1 MREFDSQLPQR
12 ISGPYTRS
20 RPLPPYRGV
29 LAVDAKDFTGRPAIE
44 HEAVSRAVPELLKT
58 ALSRAELRDLWDD
71 RKFPASTGDGYVFGF
86 DPACLPFVIHP
97 LLLTLQDVLTDFN
110 VLSHGAVPI
119 RLRVSLHVGPLP
131 ETGDEFSGNG
141 TARNDTHR
149 LLDSRPVKAVLAS
162 HKENITHV
170 AAILSDRCYED
181 AVAGGYTGR
190 HPDHFVEVAAT
201 VDGKR
206 FSQRAWIYVPQ
217 PSGPLYEEPVDAE
230 AGTTQEPHG
239 KPPDRPVGTT
249 CGFLMRGTVPP
260 MATSTPARSTV
271 GRAWAT
277 TMWLATT
284 SKATRPAVSAAFR
297 GTRSA
302 ATSFRGDSDPGCGC
316 GCAVGGAA
324 RSHIGRAGFPA
335 R

>member
-1 MREFDSQLPQR
+1 MREFNSELPQQ
-12 ISGPYTRS
+12 IVSPYTRS
-20 RPLPPYRGV
+20 RPLPAYRGI

-71 RKFPASTGDGYVFGF
+71 RTFPASTGDGYVFGF
-86 DPACLPFVIHP
+86 DSTRMPFVIHP
-97 LLLTLQDVLTDFN
+97 LLLTLQEVLTDFN

-131 ETGDEFSGNG
+131 DTGDEFSGNG

-181 AVAGGYTGR
+181 AVASGYTGR

-201 VDGKR
+201 VDGKP

-217 PSGPLYEEPVDAE
+217 PSGPLYEEPLDT
-230 AGTTQEPHG
+230 GTAQEPAG
-239 KPPDRPVGTT
+239 KTVRPLVHDDTRT
-249 CGFLMRGTVPP
+249 AHMRNSAPNGNINTGTVNGGQ
-260 MATSTPARSTV
+260 SV
-271 GRAWAT
+271 GNYHVAGDHVEGN
-277 TMWLATT
+277 
-284 SKATRPAVSAAFR
+284 KAGRVHGFQGDEVR
-297 GTRSA
+297 GNKYQ
-302 ATSFRGDSDPGCGC
+302 
-316 GCAVGGAA
+316 
-324 RSHIGRAGFPA
+324 GRQ
-335 R
+335 

>member
-1 MREFDSQLPQR
+1 MREFNSELPQS
-12 ISGPYTRS
+12 IAGPHTRS
-20 RPLPPYRGV
+20 RLLPPYRGI

-44 HEAVSRAVPELLKT
+44 HEVVSRAVPDLLKT
-58 ALSRAELRDLWDD
+58 ALSRAELRDLWGD

-86 DPACLPFVIHP
+86 DPTRMPFVVHP

-110 VLSHGAVPI
+110 ILSHGAVPI

-181 AVAGGYTGR
+181 TVASGYTGR

-201 VDGKR
+201 VDGKP

-217 PSGPLYEEPVDAE
+217 PSGPLYEETSDAD
-230 AGTTQEPHG
+230 ATQEPSREVT
-239 KPPDRPVGTT
+239 RPLERDDSQTPYVRNSASNGNINT
-249 CGFLMRGTVPP
+249 GTVYGGQSLGNYHV
-260 MATSTPARSTV
+260 AGDHVEGNKA
-271 GRAWAT
+271 GR
-277 TMWLATT
+277 
-284 SKATRPAVSAAFR
+284 VR
-297 GTRSA
+297 GSQGDQV
-302 ATSFRGDSDPGCGC
+302 RGNKYE
-316 GCAVGGAA
+316 
-324 RSHIGRAGFPA
+324 GRQ
-335 R
+335 

>member
-1 MREFDSQLPQR
+1 MHESDHSALPRPIHGQ
-12 ISGPYTRS
+12 YTRS

-58 ALSRAELRDLWDD
+58 ALSKAELQDLWCD

-86 DPACLPFVIHP
+86 DPTRMPFVIHP
-97 LLLTLQDVLTDFN
+97 FLLSLQDVLTDFN

-131 ETGDEFSGNG
+131 DTGDEFGGNG

-162 HKENITHV
+162 HKESITHV

-181 AVAGGYTGR
+181 AVASRYTGR

-201 VDGKR
+201 VDGKP

-217 PSGPLYEEPVDAE
+217 PSGPLYEEPSGAAPPPE
-230 AGTTQEPHG
+230 PAQETANSLERDDVRTPRVRNSAPHG
-239 KPPDRPVGTT
+239 NVNT
-249 CGFLMRGTVPP
+249 GTVHGGQ
-260 MATSTPARSTV
+260 SV
-271 GRAWAT
+271 GNHHVAGDHVQGN
-277 TMWLATT
+277 
-284 SKATRPAVSAAFR
+284 KAGRVR
-297 GTRSA
+297 G
-302 ATSFRGDSDPGCGC
+302 FQGDQVRGNKYQ
-316 GCAVGGAA
+316 
-324 RSHIGRAGFPA
+324 GRQ
-335 R
+335 

>member
-1 MREFDSQLPQR
+1 MREFNSELPQG
-12 ISGPYTRS
+12 IAGPYTCS
-20 RPLPPYRGV
+20 RPLPRYRGI

-71 RKFPASTGDGYVFGF
+71 RKFPASTGDGYIFGF
-86 DPACLPFVIHP
+86 DPTRMPFVIHP
-97 LLLTLQDVLTDFN
+97 LLLTLQDVLTEFN
-110 VLSHGAVPI
+110 VLSHGVVPI

-131 ETGDEFSGNG
+131 DTGDEFSGNG

-181 AVAGGYTGR
+181 AVASGYTGR

-201 VDGKR
+201 VDGKP

-217 PSGPLYEEPVDAE
+217 PSGPLYEEPADAD
-230 AGTTQEPHG
+230 TTQESAREAISPPERDDAQTPHVRNSAPNG
-239 KPPDRPVGTT
+239 NINT
-249 CGFLMRGTVPP
+249 GTVHG
-260 MATSTPARSTV
+260 AQSV
-271 GRAWAT
+271 GNYHVAGDHVEGN
-277 TMWLATT
+277 
-284 SKATRPAVSAAFR
+284 KAGRVR
-297 GTRSA
+297 G
-302 ATSFRGDSDPGCGC
+302 FQGDQVRGNKNQ
-316 GCAVGGAA
+316 
-324 RSHIGRAGFPA
+324 GRQ
-335 R
+335 